1 MTSLK
6 NKICLITGA
15 STGIGAAIAQVF
27 SKDGA
32 TVVLAARSADKL
44 QALADLIQAQGGSAI
59 PVETDVSNETSV
71 ISLFEKIKSEHSSFD
86 ILINN
91 AGISAG
97 GPVED
102 LEFETW
108 RSVLRVNLD
117 GAFLCSREAFKIM
130 KNQGSGRIIN
140 IGSVSAKMPRVHSA
154 PYTTSKFAL
163 EGLTRSLALDGR
175 QYGISVGVLQ
185 PGNTLTPL
193 WDNRLNVANK
203 EGTMDVND
211 LAEITLSMAR
221 LPDGVSVLE
230 NTILPI
236 SMPFLGR
243 G

>member
-1 MTSLK
+1 
-6 NKICLITGA
+6 
-15 STGIGAAIAQVF
+15 
-27 SKDGA
+27 
-32 TVVLAARSADKL
+32 
-44 QALADLIQAQGGSAI
+44 
-59 PVETDVSNETSV
+59 
-71 ISLFEKIKSEHSSFD
+71 
-86 ILINN
+86 
-91 AGISAG
+91 
-97 GPVED
+97 
-102 LEFETW
+102 
-108 RSVLRVNLD
+108 
-117 GAFLCSREAFKIM
+117 
-130 KNQGSGRIIN
+130 
-140 IGSVSAKMPRVHSA
+140 MPRVHSA

>member
-1 MTSLK
+1 MISLK
-6 NKICLITGA
+6 EKVCLITGA
-15 STGIGAAIAQVF
+15 STGIGAAIAQTF

-32 TVVLAARSADKL
+32 TVVLAARSAEKL
-44 QALADLIQAQGGSAI
+44 NAFAESIQKQGGSAI
-59 PVETDVSNETSV
+59 PVETDVCSEASV
-71 ISLFEKIKSEHSSFD
+71 IALFDRIKSECSSLD

-108 RSVLRVNLD
+108 RSVMQVNLD

-130 KNQGSGRIIN
+130 KSQGSGRIIN
-140 IGSVSAKMPRVHSA
+140 IGSVSAIMPRVHSA

-175 QYGISVGVLQ
+175 QFGISVGVLQ

-193 WDNRLNVANK
+193 WDDRLEVANK
-203 EGTMDVND
+203 EGTMDAND
-211 LAEITLSMAR
+211 LAEIALSMAR
-221 LPDGVSVLE
+221 LPDGISVLE
-230 NTILPI
+230 STILPI